1 MFADGVSLEMS
12 HAFLRQLGARDPQ
25 AVHVVIWDQA
35 GFHQN
40 TETPIEEL
48 PSNVRIVSLPPY
60 SPELN
65 PVEKLGDLIKD
76 PIGNILYETL
86 PDIEAAI
93 SEKPR
98 PIWHGP
104 ERVRSLIGDGWLLT
118 KINSTFNPYRP
129 VLI

>member
-1 MFADGVSLEMS
+1 MS
-12 HAFLRQLGARDPQ
+12 HALLCQLGARDPQ

-40 TETPIEEL
+40 TATPLPEL
-48 PSNVRIVSLPPY
+48 PANVRVLSLPPY

-76 PIGNILYETL
+76 RIGNMLYDTL
-86 PDIEAAI
+86 PEIEAAI
-93 SEKPR
+93 SEKLR

-104 ERVRSLIGDGWLLT
+104 ERVRSLIGQGWLFSKT
-118 KINSTFNPYRP
+118 NSSFNSYSP